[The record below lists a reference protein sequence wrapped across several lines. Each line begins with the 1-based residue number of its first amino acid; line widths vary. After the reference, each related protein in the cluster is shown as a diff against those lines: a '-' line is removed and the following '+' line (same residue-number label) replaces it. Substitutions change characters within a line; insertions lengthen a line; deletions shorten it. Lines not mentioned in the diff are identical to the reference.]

1 MHVVRSI
8 APAVRAFAI
17 RVLIVLI
24 GAGATALIARPATAQ
39 NVVAFVNGEPIT
51 TLDIEQRS
59 RFLQMIS
66 RRTPSR
72 QEALEEIVNEK
83 IKLQQAVRLKI
94 TITDAEVD
102 RTFAAVAQQN
112 RRTIAEYNAAL
123 KQSGV
128 DPRLFKDKLRAD
140 LAWRRVLQQTTP
152 GAFFVRDADIVAEL
166 TARGKRETGKAMQYT
181 LRQFVFVVPRGSPA
195 TAHTARAREADA
207 LRARFT
213 SCEEGVQLAREF
225 REVVIKD
232 AVVRISTD
240 LPERFQKL
248 LEQTADGRMTPPE
261 PTATGIEVVAVCDRK
276 ETIADVTSQRDVKE
290 RLLSGRVQAEEKSL
304 LEQLRR
310 QSIIEYR

>member
-8 APAVRAFAI
+8 APAVRALAI

-24 GAGATALIARPATAQ
+24 GAGGTALIARPATAQ

-51 TLDIEQRS
+51 SLDVEYRIRLDQ
-59 RFLQMIS
+59 LIS

-72 QEALEEIVNEK
+72 QEALEELVNEK
-83 IKLQQAVRLKI
+83 IKLQQAARIKI

-102 RTFAAVAQQN
+102 RTLAALAQQS
-112 RRTIAEYNAAL
+112 RRTIAEYSAVL
-123 KQSGV
+123 KQGGV
-128 DPRLFKDKLRAD
+128 DPRLFKNKLRND
-140 LAWRRVLQQTTP
+140 MAWRKVLQQMTP
-152 GAFFVRDADIVAEL
+152 GAFYVRDADIVAEL
-166 TARGKRETGKAMQYT
+166 AARGKLDTGKAMQYT

-195 TAHTARAREADA
+195 TQLAARAREAEA
-207 LRARFT
+207 LRTRFT
-213 SCEEGVQLAREF
+213 SCEEGVQFAREY

-232 AVVRISTD
+232 PVVRISTD

-248 LEQTADGRMTPPE
+248 LEQTGDGRMTPPE
-261 PTATGIEVVAVCDRK
+261 PTAAGIEVVAVCDRK